1 MDAGPVRSASEQPLM
16 IKIALRAKDYELADR
31 VVEEMRAHGAEET
44 GWKNWQ
50 AQIALEQGHFAEAR
64 QHAKAV
70 LEADPDNETAS
81 DLLKQATD
89 GLRQLVSES
98 GDNEAGQDLSD
109 SAATS
114 GIGESG

>member
-1 MDAGPVRSASEQPLM
+1 MDAGPVRSASEQPLI
-16 IKIALRAKDYELADR
+16 IKIALRAKDYALADR

-50 AQIALEQGHFAEAR
+50 AQITLEQGHFAAAR

-70 LEADPDNETAS
+70 LEADSDNETAS

-98 GDNEAGQDLSD
+98 GDNEAGQEAPT
-109 SAATS
+109 AAGS
-114 GIGESG
+114 ESG